1 MGLIETHLGQIDR
14 WLSAGDVK
22 RAEVQIAKLLRGE
35 MTSTERAEL
44 FLRRARARVVSE
56 RPDEALEDLQT
67 CRALA
72 PALWEKPTT
81 QELLGDAHFSRFEL
95 APVGFAERADTDRA
109 MACYQAIARDHPS
122 YPNMGWVMYQWGRI
136 FLSEDK
142 ADDAIAKFNEALIR
156 PANIPALTAL
166 CYERLG
172 FAYMQDKR
180 DPVTALSFFSRAA
193 DTYPKGESAGWLVRL
208 HLLRSRALR
217 EQQRYDD
224 ALQAAQVALKI
235 ADPSEPDYRTALSDA
250 HLALGEILSVL
261 PGRERDATDHLE
273 EFLQHSRRPQGV
285 DVTWS
290 RVHET
295 LGEMWF
301 RLERYE
307 QAIEAYHNALAFN
320 PYHPWELT
328 LYFQIA
334 RSHYQLREY
343 EKAIIAIE
351 QMQKVS
357 LSEQQPI
364 KDHRVYSLLGDAH
377 FALAHHTQASAAYQQ
392 AVDLAPQNADN
403 LDTLKTYL
411 KFAREL
417 AGKQQ

>member
-1 MGLIETHLGQIDR
+1 MGSIETQFMQIDK
-14 WLSAGDVK
+14 WLSAGDIK

-35 MTSTERAEL
+35 TTPAERAEL

-72 PALWEKPTT
+72 PALWELPTT

-109 MACYQAIARDHPS
+109 MACYKAIEREHPT

-136 FLSEDK
+136 LLSEDK
-142 ADDAIAKFNEALIR
+142 VDEAIAKFNEALVK
-156 PANIPALTAL
+156 PASIPALTAL

-180 DPVTALSFFSRAA
+180 DPATALSFFARAA
-193 DTYPKGESAGWLVRL
+193 STYPKGESAGWLVSL
-208 HLLRSRALR
+208 HLLRSRAFR
-217 EQQRYDD
+217 EQHHYDD
-224 ALQAAQVALKI
+224 ALGSAQMALSI
-235 ADPSEPDYRTALSDA
+235 ADPSEPDYRVAVSDA
-250 HLALGEILSVL
+250 HLSLGEILSVL
-261 PGRERDATDHLE
+261 PGREREAADHLE

-307 QAIEAYHNALAFN
+307 QAIEAYHSALAFN

-328 LYFQIA
+328 VYYQIA

-343 EKAIIAIE
+343 EKTIAAIE
-351 QMQKVS
+351 QMQKVAQT
-357 LSEQQPI
+357 EQQPI

-377 FALAHHTQASAAYQQ
+377 FALSHHSQASVAYQQ

-417 AGKQQ
+417 AQKH